1 MTDLWQITF
10 SVHDAADE
18 VAEMMQAAIDA
29 EGVSIHR
36 DDDNDPWFVML
47 ITATEPQ
54 EDHVKA
60 SLALACEVMGQPV
73 VGAGVTLLPSR
84 DWLAENRKSFPPLD
98 IGRFWIYGTYVTD
111 PVPEGKIGL
120 KIDAGQAFGSG
131 THPTTY
137 GCVMLL
143 EEHCAQKSGLK
154 IADIGCGSGILTMAA
169 AKIRPDA
176 DIIAVDNDPLAVETT
191 RKNADDNG
199 VGSIIRFD
207 LSDGYNADLVQ
218 ENAPYD
224 VILANTLPRFR
235 ADRYLLSDQAMI
247 GNAPYDVILAN
258 ILPNPLIE
266 MAPDAAACL
275 ANDGIII
282 LSGLL
287 EDQQDKV
294 ITAHEA
300 LGLKLIDRLV
310 HNGWAALVMGKDHD
324 AN

>member
-60 SLALACEVMGQPV
+60 SLVLACEVMGQPV

-131 THPTTY
+131 THATTY

-176 DIIAVDNDPLAVETT
+176 NIIAVDNDPLAVETT
-191 RKNADDNG
+191 RRNADDNG

-207 LSDGYNADLVQ
+207 LSDGYKADLVQ
-218 ENAPYD
+218 E
-224 VILANTLPRFR
+224 
-235 ADRYLLSDQAMI
+235 
-247 GNAPYDVILAN
+247 NAPYDVILAN